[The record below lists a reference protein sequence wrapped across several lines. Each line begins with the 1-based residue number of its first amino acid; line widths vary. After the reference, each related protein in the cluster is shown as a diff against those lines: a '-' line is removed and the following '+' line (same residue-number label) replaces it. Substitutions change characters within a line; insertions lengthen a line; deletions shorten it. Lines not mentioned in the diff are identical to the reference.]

1 MSCDACARMQ
11 ESTIPTAQG
20 WLVETRSPARLR
32 PLGRPAV
39 VVQFYCCSLC
49 GTNWLSESDPLGSG
63 TAEWVCLYNASS
75 VLAPVSTLPALR
87 VRLLSKRV
95 STTTHPQQSC
105 HVIASARHAASSRL
119 CGLRGDPIL
128 VNSGSGAD
136 LPHYDCEMP

>member
-39 VVQFYCCSLC
+39 VVQFYCCSLY

-75 VLAPVSTLPALR
+75 VLAPVSVLHPGPACPSRTPAFEAGLDNHASPTELP
-87 VRLLSKRV
+87 
-95 STTTHPQQSC
+95 
-105 HVIASARHAASSRL
+105 RHSF
-119 CGLRGDPIL
+119 G
-128 VNSGSGAD
+128 
-136 LPHYDCEMP
+136 